1 MPRHALIPLIIAC
14 ALFMETLDST
24 VISTSLPVIATDL
37 RQDPIALKLALT
49 SYLLSLAIFI
59 PVSGWMADRYGAR
72 VIFRAAIG
80 IFTLGSI
87 LCGLSGSLGGFV
99 AARIVQ
105 GAGGAMMVP
114 VGRLIILRS
123 VPKSELGSA
132 LAWVTA
138 PALVGPLM
146 GPPLG
151 GFITT
156 TFNWRWIF
164 FINVPIGLI
173 GILLASRFIDNIREP
188 GNPPLDVTGAVLSAM
203 GLSGLVFGLALLGQR
218 LAPVEAS
225 LAIIAAGAVATVL
238 WWWKR
243 CVRPKRTLCSP
254 RTILAR
260 RSSRPRPLPL
270 PRPLCS
276 GCCPPMPGLRWP
288 PVRSSQTIRRAW
300 RKTRTSPKRPAP
312 REASGRRRRCKPKHR
327 ITRLRLICAARQR
340 PVPDRRR
347 HFRAARRRA
356 P

>member
-1 MPRHALIPLIIAC
+1 MVSTPNASLMPRHALIPLIIAC

-24 VISTSLPVIATDL
+24 IISTSLPVIAADL

-72 VIFRAAIG
+72 VIFRAAIV

-87 LCGLSGSLGGFV
+87 LCGLSGSLRGFV

-123 VPKSELGSA
+123 VPKSELVSA
-132 LAWVTA
+132 LAWLTV

-164 FINVPIGLI
+164 FINIPIGLI

-188 GNPPLDVTGAVLSAM
+188 DIPPLDMTGAVLSAM
-203 GLSGLVFGLALLGQR
+203 GLSGLVFGLSLMVVCAVGGRDAGPGAGELGRNATSAGRQWTARWSGPR
-218 LAPVEAS
+218 LAARWPGSS
-225 LAIIAAGAVATVL
+225 LRARDLQAVPPRLRERPATTAAG
-238 WWWKR
+238 
-243 CVRPKRTLCSP
+243 
-254 RTILAR
+254 
-260 RSSRPRPLPL
+260 
-270 PRPLCS
+270 
-276 GCCPPMPGLRWP
+276 WP
-288 PVRSSQTIRRAW
+288 
-300 RKTRTSPKRPAP
+300 
-312 REASGRRRRCKPKHR
+312 AS
-327 ITRLRLICAARQR
+327 
-340 PVPDRRR
+340 
-347 HFRAARRRA
+347 
-356 P
+356 